1 MVEGF
6 KREITEL
13 AELLAEL
20 DKGDTLARIEEASR
34 LITDSM
40 RSGGKL
46 LACGNG
52 GSAAVAQHLVAELVV
67 RFRREREALPA
78 VSLSVDPSVVT
89 ACANDMGYAMVFAR
103 QVAAL
108 GKKGDVLL
116 AMTTSGRSENIA
128 KAVEAAR
135 ERGLRVI
142 YLCGAD
148 VPRVEADVII
158 SVPSVKPPRVQE
170 LHTLIIHLLAGAV
183 EEGFA
188 G

>member
-1 MVEGF
+1 
-6 KREITEL
+6 
-13 AELLAEL
+13 
-20 DKGDTLARIEEASR
+20 
-34 LITDSM
+34 
-40 RSGGKL
+40 
-46 LACGNG
+46 
-52 GSAAVAQHLVAELVV
+52 
-67 RFRREREALPA
+67 
-78 VSLSVDPSVVT
+78 
-89 ACANDMGYAMVFAR
+89 
-103 QVAAL
+103 
-108 GKKGDVLL
+108 
-116 AMTTSGRSENIA
+116 MTTSGRSENIA

-148 VPRVEADVII
+148 LPRVEADVII